1 MANSIVILKTGE
13 QIICELKEAFE
24 GEGEERKGIC
34 LVMVHPYIL
43 ELVKVDNP
51 ADPMQD
57 LQVKFSRWCPYSIDT
72 QFRIPY
78 DVVTAIGVPDS
89 GLEEAYIRKVE
100 AVTVIPPD
108 AIAPPEE
115 VQQIINEEFSQDGD
129 SPTNDQLQQIEVQ
142 NAINDVQ

>member
-51 ADPMQD
+51 EDPMQD

-78 DVVTAIGVPDS
+78 DVVTGIGAPDS

>member
-51 ADPMQD
+51 EDPMQD

-78 DVVTAIGVPDS
+78 DVVTGIGVPDS